1 MKQKIFLKKG
11 SRVGKTSS
19 TSGSSLFSFR
29 NVFKF
34 VVIILFWAAFIPLLW
49 HQKTKNAED
58 KATGAKV
65 VKEVPKSPQPAASG
79 ESSTPPAASPVQPAV
94 TVPAAVPPPP
104 AAKVDPAKAEPA
116 KAEPAKVT
124 ASEPPPTNEPVAGR
138 AQDQAKPPLMP
149 VPEAKP
155 AAPSLGST
163 PVAQGV
169 SGVVSAQKPGEVL
182 QGVAAAKPVTGTGST
197 PAGSI
202 KPGDKI
208 AAGAKSKPLAG
219 SGSPD
224 KTKPVV
230 GSGASPE
237 VPTAKPTDPGAE
249 QPKKATDQTRVTK
262 QKAPVKIARADGRPP
277 AAAAA
282 AKPAAPSAPATTPP
296 PAPSPPADKPK
307 ESLQEANWVYIVHL
321 GSFQNPSQAQELQKR
336 LQKKGYAA
344 VVKSQ
349 LNLQKG
355 KVYNVELTS
364 VQDAAE
370 ARTKMNKLQA
380 EEQLNP
386 VLLKVMG
393 KH

>member
-11 SRVGKTSS
+11 SRMGKTSS

-49 HQKTKNAED
+49 HQKTKNTED
-58 KATGAKV
+58 KPTNAKV
-65 VKEVPKSPQPAASG
+65 VKEVPKSPPPVASG
-79 ESSTPPAASPVQPAV
+79 ESSSTPPGTPAVEPKV

-104 AAKVDPAKAEPA
+104 VDKV
-116 KAEPAKVT
+116 EPAKVVG
-124 ASEPPPTNEPVAGR
+124 SMPSQTNESVAAR
-138 AQDQAKPPLMP
+138 PEDQAKPPIMP

-169 SGVVSAQKPGEVL
+169 SGAVSGHKPGEVV
-182 QGVAAAKPVTGTGST
+182 QGVAAAKPATGTGT
-197 PAGSI
+197 APAGSI

-208 AAGAKSKPLAG
+208 AAGAKPKAAAG
-219 SGSPD
+219 SSSPD
-224 KTKPVV
+224 KTKPVI
-230 GSGASPE
+230 GSDVSSGVS
-237 VPTAKPTDPGAE
+237 VSKPTDPRAE
-249 QPKKATDQTRVTK
+249 QPKKITK
-262 QKAPVKIARADGRPP
+262 QKAPVTIARANGRPP
-277 AAAAA
+277 TAAAPT
-282 AKPAAPSAPATTPP
+282 KPAAPSAPAAAP
-296 PAPSPPADKPK
+296 PATVSPPADKPK

-355 KVYNVELTS
+355 KIYNVELSS

-370 ARTKMNKLQA
+370 ARTKMNKLQT